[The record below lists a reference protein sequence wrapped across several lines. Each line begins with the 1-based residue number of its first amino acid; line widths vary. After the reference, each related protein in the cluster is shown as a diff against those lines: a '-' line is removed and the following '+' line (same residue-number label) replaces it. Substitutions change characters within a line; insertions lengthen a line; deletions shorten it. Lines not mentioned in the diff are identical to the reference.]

1 VPDPAPPSWH
11 ALAPEACLAALAAA
25 PQGLTTEQAS
35 ERLAALGPNRLEPE
49 PGRGRLRILFD
60 QFGNVMLQLL
70 LAVAAVAAWLDLS
83 AQRLPRDTIAIGL
96 IVALNAALGYL
107 QESRAERALQAL
119 RQLAQPLVSVC
130 RDGQWQVL
138 AAEQLV
144 PGERRYRSLDD
155 FDVRDAARVNAVL
168 AAEKP
173 AVVFH
178 AAAYKHVP
186 LMETDNA
193 WQAVENNIGGTRTV
207 ARKPPSGEFV
217 SVISPPWARAMS
229 RAMASPSPEP
239 P

>member
-11 ALAPEACLAALAAA
+11 ALAPEACQAALAAA
-25 PQGLTTEQAS
+25 QQGLTTEQAS

-60 QFGNVMLQLL
+60 QFGNVMLLLL

-96 IVALNAALGYL
+96 IVVLNAALGYL

-119 RQLAQPLVSVC
+119 RQLAQPQVSVC

-144 PGERRYRSLDD
+144 P
-155 FDVRDAARVNAVL
+155 VL
-168 AAEKP
+168 AALGCPLHGIWGAQDVLYRHRLPLIHRVLSSAPGFRSLELLPDAGHWVQFERP
-173 AVVFH
+173 AAFH
-178 AAAYKHVP
+178 AALSEALSTH
-186 LMETDNA
+186 
-193 WQAVENNIGGTRTV
+193 IG
-207 ARKPPSGEFV
+207 A
-217 SVISPPWARAMS
+217 
-229 RAMASPSPEP
+229 
-239 P
+239 